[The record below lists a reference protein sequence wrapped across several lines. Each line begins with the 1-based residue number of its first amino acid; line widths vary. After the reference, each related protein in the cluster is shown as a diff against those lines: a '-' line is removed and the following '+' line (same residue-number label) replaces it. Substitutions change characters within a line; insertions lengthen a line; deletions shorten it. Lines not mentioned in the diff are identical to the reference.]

1 MNKGLERSL
10 GALAAVAS
18 LLALGPLAAA
28 NAAQPTQ
35 TRIDTF
41 ADDGAIAVESADGR
55 TDISKH
61 TINAYLLAPYTS
73 AVATGDTLNEYAVST
88 GIGYADKVTAAVKA
102 AFPDADKGTDG
113 WQVTLGDTTT
123 TLDEANPMDWVARN
137 LLDSDAS
144 PWAGKLRDFV
154 TKLTASLKENDTF
167 PAGAKTLTPTAGA
180 PTKQTADG
188 LTPGIY
194 LILDTAI
201 GSESAAPSLAGTTF
215 GTVTKYS
222 FAKDGQAQPATGDLG
237 KVKYKVLPYE
247 TAKTIKSV
255 KGSATAEVADD
266 KASAKANIGDVIDYR
281 VQVGPIWTTGYDA
294 GRTFK
299 ASDRLNAGQTFDIS
313 SVKAYT
319 YDAPADGGALDE
331 ATKQTLTPAKADK
344 DGNLTVWALD
354 DGTKADYSVTA
365 TKGEDGTTVA
375 FGFYNENS
383 LLDADAA
390 KFEGKIVVLEY
401 SAKLNSHAVIGG
413 TGNEN
418 AITWTIGNNPQDPT
432 STDEKTD
439 KTHVYTSSV
448 RIAKIDNATKAA
460 IDGAEFGVTDKDG
473 KAIRFTKLDDGTY
486 AVAASTDKSAL
497 DHITVNSKTL
507 NGGAT
512 TIRGMYGGDYTFT
525 EAKAPE
531 GYIGLLPPSFKVSAT
546 LDEGNGNAAKMTVT
560 DRGPSHLVSFDAKA
574 DTNAGRVTVAN
585 AKSLKDLPM
594 TGAAGIA
601 LMSSAAAL
609 LMACGTAMILSR
621 KRRS

>member
-1 MNKGLERSL
+1 MNKGLKKGL

-28 NAAQPTQ
+28 NAAQPTR
-35 TRIDTF
+35 TRIDAF
-41 ADDGAIAVESADGR
+41 ANDGTIAVESADGR

-88 GIGYADKVTAAVKA
+88 GTGYADKVTAAVKA
-102 AFPDADKGTDG
+102 AFPDADKGADG
-113 WQVTLGDTTT
+113 WQVALGDATT

-144 PWAGKLRDFV
+144 PWAGGLRDFV
-154 TKLTASLKENDTF
+154 TKLTASLKENNAF

-180 PTKQTADG
+180 PAKQTADG

-201 GSESAAPSLAGTTF
+201 GSESAAPSLTGTTF

-237 KVKYKVLPYE
+237 KVEYKVLPYE
-247 TAKTIKSV
+247 TAKTIESV

-266 KASAKANIGDVIDYR
+266 RASAKANIGDVIDYR

-294 GRTFK
+294 GRTLK
-299 ASDRLNAGQTFDIS
+299 ASDSLNAGQTFDIS

-319 YDAPADGGALDE
+319 YDAPANGGALDE
-331 ATKQTLTPAKADK
+331 ATKQALVPAKADK
-344 DGNLTVWALD
+344 DGNRTVWTLD
-354 DGTKADYSVTA
+354 DRGTKADYSVTA
-365 TKGEDGTTVA
+365 TKGGDGTTVA

-390 KFEGKIVVLEY
+390 KFEGKVVVLEY
-401 SAKLNSHAVIGG
+401 SAELNRNAV
-413 TGNEN
+413 
-418 AITWTIGNNPQDPT
+418 TWTIGSNPQDPA
-432 STDEKTD
+432 STDERTD
-439 KTHVYTSSV
+439 RTHVYTSSV

-460 IDGAEFGVTDKDG
+460 IDGAEFGVTGKDG
-473 KAIRFTKLDDGTY
+473 KAVRFTKLDDGTY
-486 AVAASTDKSAL
+486 AVADSADKSAL
-497 DHITVNSKTL
+497 DRITVNSKTL

-512 TIRGMYGGDYTFT
+512 TIRGLYGGDYTFT
-525 EAKAPE
+525 EAKAPK
-531 GYIGLLPPSFKVSAT
+531 GYIGLLLPSFKVSAT
-546 LDEGNGNAAKMTVT
+546 LDEGNGNAAKMAVT
-560 DRGPSHLVSFDAKA
+560 DLGASRLVSFDAKA
-574 DTNAGRVTVAN
+574 DAN
-585 AKSLKDLPM
+585 AKSLKDLPK

-601 LMSSAAAL
+601 LMSSVATV
-609 LMACGTAMILSR
+609 LMACGAALILSR
-621 KRRS
+621 KRRA